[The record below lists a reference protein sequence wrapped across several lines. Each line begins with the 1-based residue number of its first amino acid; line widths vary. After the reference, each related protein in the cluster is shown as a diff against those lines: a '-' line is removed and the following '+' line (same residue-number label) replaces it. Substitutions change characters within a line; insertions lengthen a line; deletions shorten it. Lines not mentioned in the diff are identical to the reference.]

1 MENVDAR
8 TQKQASELMACM
20 AQLMEATMISHEPP
34 FPDLELSPR
43 EIRVLIVLGDRGEMI
58 MTDLAAAVQA
68 PLSTVTRI
76 VDRLHKK
83 GLVERCRSEQDR
95 RIVVI
100 TGSEKGKRLH
110 NEARQHQLTMAYRML
125 EPLSSGEREILLEL
139 MAKLIRV
146 WREP

>member
-1 MENVDAR
+1 MVSQE
-8 TQKQASELMACM
+8 T
-20 AQLMEATMISHEPP
+20 P
-34 FPDLELSPR
+34 FPDLEPTPR
-43 EIRVLIVLGDRGEMI
+43 ETSVLIVLGDKGEMI

-83 GLVERCRSEQDR
+83 GLVERSRSDQDR
-95 RIVVI
+95 RIVVV

-110 NEARQHQLTMAYRML
+110 HAARQHQLTMAYRML

-139 MAKLIRV
+139 MAKMIRA
-146 WREP
+146 WRAPQV